1 MKKLA
6 IIGSGDLGQLIAYH
20 SIKSYTVVG
29 YIDDFAKR
37 DSIVEI
43 LPIIG
48 TVNDIEELY
57 KKNVF
62 DELIIAVGYK
72 HFNVR
77 EKLFDQFSKKIPFA
91 TIIHPSSVIDP
102 SCKIG
107 CGVFILPGVVVD
119 RNVVIQDNV
128 LLNVG
133 VTIAHDSLIGKHSFI
148 SPSVAIAGFVN
159 IGKKCNIGINT
170 TVIDNVTITSNVQT
184 GGGTVVINDLTLA
197 GLYVGNP
204 SRFVK

>member
-1 MKKLA
+1 MKNLA

-20 SIKSYTVVG
+20 STTSYTVVG
-29 YIDDFAKR
+29 YIDDFAEK
-37 DSIVEI
+37 DSFVEN
-43 LPIIG
+43 LPILG

-57 KKNVF
+57 QNSIF
-62 DELIIAVGYK
+62 DELIIAIGYK
-72 HFNVR
+72 HFDLRARLYN
-77 EKLFDQFSKKIPFA
+77 QFSKNIPFA
-91 TIIHPSSVIDP
+91 TIIHPSSVIDS

-107 CGVFILPGVVVD
+107 SGVFVLPGVVVD
-119 RNVVIQDNV
+119 RKVVIQDNV

-133 VTIAHDSLIGKHSFI
+133 VTIAHDSFIGKHSFI

-159 IGKKCNIGINT
+159 IGEKCNIGINT

-204 SRFVK
+204 SRFIK